1 MRQKSVDLVAIE
13 RPPTTAASKHKP
25 RPGLNDISVL
35 SKVCY
40 GHSLRLGKAVIW
52 RIMSVLSLVGS
63 LGWQRG
69 AEISNR
75 HIATRQRRSS
85 SSMTPTIAR
94 DAPDRRQQNRRNV
107 PPVE

>member
-1 MRQKSVDLVAIE
+1 MRNRVRRKHIKGWPVYAREKREAKLFREKGVDLVAIE

-52 RIMSVLSLVGS
+52 RMSVRDFRAALP
-63 LGWQRG
+63 
-69 AEISNR
+69 
-75 HIATRQRRSS
+75 TREEKS
-85 SSMTPTIAR
+85 
-94 DAPDRRQQNRRNV
+94 
-107 PPVE
+107 